1 MSILLGLLMANENLE
16 IRFLGT
22 SRYICALGS
31 PRRYKNQVW
40 GLLLRDR
47 LFLQYCQGCD
57 RIVRP
62 DQESSACSLLRHSP
76 APDCTSERSFQS
88 TSGSQEQGYCYIKH
102 QRGLVLLL
110 LGKEN
115 GHSTQHTAPL
125 PQDWLGR
132 GTRELSGVTETFYV
146 LIEM

>member
-1 MSILLGLLMANENLE
+1 MANENLE

-40 GLLLRDR
+40 GLLLRDT

-76 APDCTSERSFQS
+76 APDSAHLREVS
-88 TSGSQEQGYCYIKH
+88 SQ
-102 QRGLVLLL
+102 L
-110 LGKEN
+110 LGPRNKA
-115 GHSTQHTAPL
+115 T
-125 PQDWLGR
+125 
-132 GTRELSGVTETFYV
+132 VT
-146 LIEM
+146 